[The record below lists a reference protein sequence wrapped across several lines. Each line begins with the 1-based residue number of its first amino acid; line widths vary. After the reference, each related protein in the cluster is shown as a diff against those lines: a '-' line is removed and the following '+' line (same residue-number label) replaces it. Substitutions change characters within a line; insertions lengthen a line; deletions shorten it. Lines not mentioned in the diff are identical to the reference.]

1 MNMQEQPQHTRNYRR
16 KSVNIALQGGGAHGA
31 FAWGVLDRLIED
43 GRIDIAA
50 MSATSAGAMNAV
62 VLAYGVSV
70 GGMDGARE
78 KLAEF
83 WKEISAAGELYSP
96 VRTLPWEKW
105 LQAYGFQTEFSP
117 TFMAFQAMTHL
128 FSPYQ
133 LNPFDFNPL
142 KEVLLK
148 VVDFERLAECN
159 KATRIYLSATNVRTG
174 KIKVFENRDVSVNAV
189 LASACLPYVF
199 KAVEIDGEA
208 YWDGGF
214 MGNPA
219 IFPLIYEGSSRDV
232 IIVHINP
239 IERTKLPKTA
249 PEIFDRINEIS
260 FNSSLMREMRAIEF
274 ITRLIDDKVLDGNDY
289 KRMFVHSIRD
299 DAEMTQLGVAT
310 KLNPDWEFLCRL
322 RDAGRKRA
330 SEWLDTHFDAIGQAS
345 TLDLQGV
352 FL

>member
-1 MNMQEQPQHTRNYRR
+1 MNKHDRIASRSGWAKP
-16 KSVNIALQGGGAHGA
+16 VNIALQGGGAHGA
-31 FAWGVLDRLIED
+31 FAWGVLDRLLED
-43 GRIDIAA
+43 GRLDISA

-62 VLAYGVSV
+62 VLAYGVSI
-70 GGMDGARE
+70 GGRDGARE

-105 LQAYGFQTEFSP
+105 LQMFGFQSEFSP

-133 LNPFDFNPL
+133 LNPYNFNPL

-148 VVDFERLAECN
+148 VVDFERLAVCN
-159 KATRIYLSATNVRTG
+159 RATRIFISATNVRTG
-174 KIKVFENRDVSVNAV
+174 KIKVFGNNELSVEAV
-189 LASACLPYVF
+189 LASACLPYIF

-219 IFPLIYEGSSRDV
+219 IFPLIYQGVSHDV

-239 IERTKLPKTA
+239 IERTKIPGTA

-260 FNSSLMREMRAIEF
+260 FNSSLLREMRAIEF
-274 ITRLIDDKVLDGNDY
+274 ITRLIDSEVLDAKEY
-289 KRMFVHSIRD
+289 KRIYVHSIRD
-299 DAEMTQLGVAT
+299 DAQMTQLGVAT

-322 RDAGRKRA
+322 RDAGRRRA
-330 SEWLDTHFDAIGQAS
+330 SEWLDEHYDSVGCTS
-345 TLDLQGV
+345 TLDLQDV